1 MHTKD
6 GINAMVHPLPFNL
19 NLHVLCGDLSRAGGI
34 LTNNFER
41 HGAVQCR
48 KAKKNG
54 DLEWWSDNLHDE
66 QWQVVLMV
74 DQFLFTHGGVV
85 LIVLYVFYF

>member
-6 GINAMVHPLPFNL
+6 CMHVMVRPSPFNL
-19 NLHVLCGDLSRAGGI
+19 DLRVLCGYLSRARVI
-34 LTNNFER
+34 VANNFER
-41 HGAVQCR
+41 HRVQCR